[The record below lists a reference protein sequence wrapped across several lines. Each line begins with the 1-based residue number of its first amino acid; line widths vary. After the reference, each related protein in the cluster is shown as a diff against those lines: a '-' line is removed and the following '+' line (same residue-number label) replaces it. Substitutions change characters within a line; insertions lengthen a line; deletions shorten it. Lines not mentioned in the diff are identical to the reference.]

1 MAEAS
6 CGKSRGPD
14 VFCRSCRVILTVL
27 VVLRFASTTDRF
39 IDGSVFDGLWW
50 KDRRLKPGEDGS
62 ATEKEKLTYEK
73 PYDHYFCE
81 PDDFWEQKYYTHH

>member
-1 MAEAS
+1 
-6 CGKSRGPD
+6 
-14 VFCRSCRVILTVL
+14 L
-27 VVLRFASTTDRF
+27 VVHRFASTTDRF

-62 ATEKEKLTYEK
+62 GTEKEKLTYEK

-81 PDDFWEQKYYTHH
+81 PDDFWEQKYVLLPPRGGCVV

>member
-1 MAEAS
+1 MQIVS
-6 CGKSRGPD
+6 CRW
-14 VFCRSCRVILTVL
+14 SCRVVRLGLNVS
-27 VVLRFASTTDRF
+27 VALRFASTTDRF
-39 IDGSVFDGLWW
+39 IDGSVFDGVWW

-81 PDDFWEQKYYTHH
+81 PDDFWEQDRKSVV